1 MAVPATPPTARQRR
15 RIPAVVHKPG
25 DGRMELDREAIKDG
39 LFIVGLPLLAIV
51 AAFWFTAKYIKPAT
65 PDRFVMTTGPEG
77 GAYQLFARE
86 YQKILARDKVT
97 IVLKPSAGSV
107 ENLQQL
113 QTPKSDVEAALAQAG
128 IITGEPPS
136 GLRSLGAMYYE
147 PLWIFYRGKED
158 IDRITQFAGKRVAI
172 GPEGSGTR
180 ALALQLLKAGGALTA
195 ATELLPL
202 GSNDAVNALID
213 GHADAAL
220 LVASSDAP
228 TVLTLATAKDIK
240 IVSLVQAEAFARRF
254 PFLTVLHL
262 PRGTV
267 DLALD
272 LPAHDTALLATTANL
287 VVTEDFHPALG
298 FLLLEAATEVHG
310 RAGILHKSGE
320 FPAPRESDFPL
331 ADEAVR
337 FYKSG
342 PPFLQRY
349 LPFWV
354 ANFIQRMLILL
365 VPFFAVLLPTMR
377 FLPMLIEWRA
387 KSRLFKWYGDLQQLE
402 QEISAQPDG
411 AQLDHYMD
419 RLDEIEHGVNN
430 TRISTNHSDWS
441 YNLRSHIDLV
451 RNRLQKLEKLTSQ

>member
-158 IDRITQFAGKRVAI
+158 IDRLTQFAGKRVAI

-267 DLALD
+267 DLAFFGANLAKLFHGGWFPIGIALVVLIIVA
-272 LPAHDTALLATTANL
+272 LPGIDADQVETVIEDSSLRVSGRREHPPELRTAVIHRLELPQGRFERRIPLPPGRYAAVRRSTANGCLL
-287 VVTEDFHPALG
+287 VS
-298 FLLLEAATEVHG
+298 
-310 RAGILHKSGE
+310 LHKT
-320 FPAPRESDFPL
+320 A
-331 ADEAVR
+331 
-337 FYKSG
+337 
-342 PPFLQRY
+342 
-349 LPFWV
+349 
-354 ANFIQRMLILL
+354 
-365 VPFFAVLLPTMR
+365 
-377 FLPMLIEWRA
+377 
-387 KSRLFKWYGDLQQLE
+387 
-402 QEISAQPDG
+402 
-411 AQLDHYMD
+411 
-419 RLDEIEHGVNN
+419 
-430 TRISTNHSDWS
+430 
-441 YNLRSHIDLV
+441 
-451 RNRLQKLEKLTSQ
+451 